1 VSDSTP
7 SPPPAPPRMRVRPM
21 LGPLAGVVAA
31 ALLATLLGVGLPAW
45 LRGEDA
51 LGFWLYGLLLI
62 GVLRSCRRAGVGL
75 GTLVGP
81 LPRSVHAWALA
92 ALAVPLL
99 SISVATM
106 PLVVSVLAWLAPD
119 VLRGFSSA
127 PDLLS
132 STSGIV
138 QTVLLAPVVE
148 ELVFR
153 GVMLRACAARWGM
166 HGGVLASATAFA
178 VLHFDS
184 LGALAFGVVMAL
196 LYLRTRTLLVP
207 MLCHALHNALIVLAE
222 PWMSDDGTMI
232 DIASAR
238 EQWWIGLLG
247 VVGACVIFTAIVRR
261 LRPDD
266 GWEMPALGGGTP

>member
-1 VSDSTP
+1 MPETIP
-7 SPPPAPPRMRVRPM
+7 IAPRLRVRPM
-21 LGPLAGVVAA
+21 LTPLAAGAGV
-31 ALLATLLGVGLPAW
+31 ALLAMLLGVGLPAW
-45 LRGEDA
+45 LSGEEA
-51 LGFWLYGLLLI
+51 LGFGLYGLLLV
-62 GVLRSCRRAGVGL
+62 GVLRSCRRAGLRFGAL
-75 GTLVGP
+75 TGP

-119 VLRGFSSA
+119 VLRGLAGA

-138 QTVLLAPVVE
+138 QAVLLAPVVE

-153 GVMLRACAARWGM
+153 GVMLRAFAARWGT
-166 HGGVLASATAFA
+166 HAGILTSATAFA

-207 MLCHALHNALIVLAE
+207 MLCHALHNGLIVLAE
-222 PWMSDDGTMI
+222 PWIADDGAMI

-238 EQWWIGLLG
+238 EQWWIGVLG
-247 VVGACVIFTAIVRR
+247 IVGACMIFVAIVRR
-261 LRPDD
+261 LRPHD
-266 GWEMPALGGGTP
+266 GWEMPALSR